1 MAPARKGEGN
11 GKGRG
16 KEPEPQPP
24 RAPGADRTAS
34 ERDTSGAGERR
45 TAGIKPGRSQGR
57 RKAASPREQALRRW
71 KEVEALVR
79 GLEPRIVEVFRRYSV
94 DPQTAGSMLE
104 EVVTLLLYRWGEVA
118 RPEAWVMEM
127 LEHRARRGL

>member
-1 MAPARKGEGN
+1 
-11 GKGRG
+11 
-16 KEPEPQPP
+16 
-24 RAPGADRTAS
+24 
-34 ERDTSGAGERR
+34 
-45 TAGIKPGRSQGR
+45 
-57 RKAASPREQALRRW
+57 
-71 KEVEALVR
+71 
-79 GLEPRIVEVFRRYSV
+79 VEVFRRYSV